1 MIISFKATFIFP
13 PTTPRTAVREVVKV
27 QGNGVDLILDERVS
41 LAIQICE
48 LDVVTVGQEQFSATD
63 VLAWVGLAAVAIVDC
78 NVPLRA
84 GALVGTW
91 KYKKIF
97 N

>member
-1 MIISFKATFIFP
+1 MYVGLKFQNDNLLVQRFQIRLPIIIISFKATFIFTP
-13 PTTPRTAVREVVKV
+13 STTLTAVREVVKV

-63 VLAWVGLAAVAIVDC
+63 VLA
-78 NVPLRA
+78 
-84 GALVGTW
+84 
-91 KYKKIF
+91 
-97 N
+97 